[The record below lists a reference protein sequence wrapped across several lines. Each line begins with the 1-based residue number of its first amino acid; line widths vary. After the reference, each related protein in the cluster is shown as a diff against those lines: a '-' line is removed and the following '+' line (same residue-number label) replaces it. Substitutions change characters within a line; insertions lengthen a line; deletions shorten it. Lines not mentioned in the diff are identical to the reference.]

1 MEQLGSL
8 LHYLF
13 GVYHVVSTVPIIMHW
28 NVLFYVVAS
37 MELYSL
43 SNLVSKFQY
52 IDFFQKQNLVSK
64 SFKQLGSSAFL
75 WYGSWNQS
83 HFASSVWDACSNYG
97 LEHCLYLVPSVETL
111 FRQISLLKKSKRI
124 NWTSVKD
131 SCVAQDY
138 AFLLCSCIPK
148 LFGIFYFSKTLLIK
162 LVRVQGDQ
170 YSMYVCPSIVISN
183 LQLDQSLDQ

>member
-1 MEQLGSL
+1 
-8 LHYLF
+8 
-13 GVYHVVSTVPIIMHW
+13 MHW

-52 IDFFQKQNLVSK
+52 IDFFQKQNLESK

-124 NWTSVKD
+124 NWTSVK
-131 SCVAQDY
+131 
-138 AFLLCSCIPK
+138 IPVLPRTT
-148 LFGIFYFSKTLLIK
+148 LFFS
-162 LVRVQGDQ
+162 VRVFQNCLV
-170 YSMYVCPSIVISN
+170 SFTFPKHC
-183 LQLDQSLDQ
+183 

>member
-13 GVYHVVSTVPIIMHW
+13 GVYYVVSTVPIIMHW

-75 WYGSWNQS
+75 WHGSWNQS
-83 HFASSVWDACSNYG
+83 HFASSVWHACSNYG
-97 LEHCLYLVPSVETL
+97 LEHCLYLVASVKTL
-111 FRQISLLKKSKRI
+111 FHQISLLQKKQKELIGLLLKIPVLPR
-124 NWTSVKD
+124 TTFFFSV
-131 SCVAQDY
+131 CVFQNC
-138 AFLLCSCIPK
+138 LV
-148 LFGIFYFSKTLLIK
+148 SKTLLIK

-170 YSMYVCPSIVISN
+170 YIMYVCPSIVISN

>member
-52 IDFFQKQNLVSK
+52 IDFFQKQNLESK

-111 FRQISLLKKSKRI
+111 FRQISR
-124 NWTSVKD
+124 
-131 SCVAQDY
+131 
-138 AFLLCSCIPK
+138 
-148 LFGIFYFSKTLLIK
+148 
-162 LVRVQGDQ
+162 
-170 YSMYVCPSIVISN
+170 
-183 LQLDQSLDQ
+183 